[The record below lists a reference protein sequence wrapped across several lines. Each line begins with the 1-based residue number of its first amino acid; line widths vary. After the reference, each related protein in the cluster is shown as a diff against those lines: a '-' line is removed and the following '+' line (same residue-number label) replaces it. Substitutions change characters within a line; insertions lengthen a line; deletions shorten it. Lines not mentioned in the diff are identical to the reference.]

1 MFLDLAAR
9 RNPRLVE
16 AAIQLHQHGLI
27 PAGSHVLDLDTISA
41 NARVFMAEANRLG
54 LTVFAMTKQFG
65 RNPAA
70 MDALASAG
78 MDRFVAVD
86 MADARRIR
94 EGGRRLGHVGHLV
107 QVPRA
112 EASAAA
118 TMRPDYWTVFN
129 DEKAG
134 EAAASAVAADTN
146 RRQPLLA
153 RIHAVGDTFYAGH
166 EGGFEAVDAVAV
178 ADRLDTLP
186 GAAFA
191 GLTTFPA
198 LLFDAASA
206 DVRPTP
212 NLGTLERAAGR
223 LRASGRTTIE
233 VNAPGTTSTAI
244 LRTLADAGATQVEP
258 GHALTG
264 TTPLHAV
271 RDLDELPAAVYVT
284 EVSHLHGGRAY
295 VFGTGFYIDPVF
307 PEYQVHALVGRDGR
321 LAAMKRVPATIPP
334 PGMIDYYG
342 QLHTDAAR
350 PGDSAVF
357 GFRMQAFFR
366 RAFVVPVR
374 GVAAGSPEVAGVFT
388 SDGSVASWPS

>member
-9 RNPRLVE
+9 RNPRLIE
-16 AAIQLHQHGLI
+16 AAIELHQAGRI
-27 PAGSHVLDLDTISA
+27 PAGSYVVDLDAMTA
-41 NARVFMAEANRLG
+41 NARVFMAEAGRLG

-94 EGGRRLGHVGHLV
+94 DASHRLGHLGHLV

-112 EASAAA
+112 EAGAGAA
-118 TMRPDYWTVFN
+118 MRPDYWTVFN
-129 DEKAG
+129 DEKAN
-134 EAAASAVAADTN
+134 EAAASAQMADTS
-146 RRQPLLA
+146 RCQPLLA
-153 RIHAVGDTFYAGH
+153 RIHAPGDTFYAGH
-166 EGGFEAVDAVAV
+166 EGGFEASAAVAV
-178 ADRLDTLP
+178 ADRLDALP
-186 GAAFA
+186 GAMFA

-198 LLFDAASA
+198 LLFDATSA
-206 DVRPTP
+206 EVRPTP
-212 NLGTLERAAGR
+212 NLATLERAAGD
-223 LRASGRTTIE
+223 LRASGRTTVA
-233 VNAPGTTSTAI
+233 VNAPGTTSTAV

-271 RDLDELPAAVYVT
+271 RDLEELPAALYVT

-321 LAAMKRVPATIPP
+321 LAATKRVPATIPP

-350 PGDSAVF
+350 PGDTAVF

-366 RAFVVPVR
+366 RAFMVPLR
-374 GVAAGSPEVAGVFT
+374 GVATGSPEVAGIFT
-388 SDGSVASWPS
+388 SDGSVASWPR